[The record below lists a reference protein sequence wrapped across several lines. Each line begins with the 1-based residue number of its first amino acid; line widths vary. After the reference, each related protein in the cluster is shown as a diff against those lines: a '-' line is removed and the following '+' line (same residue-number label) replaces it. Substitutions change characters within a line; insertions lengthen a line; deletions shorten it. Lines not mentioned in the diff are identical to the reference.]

1 MVWCNVKL
9 RLNLQSHR
17 FNFLTQ
23 SVSCIS
29 ITKYL
34 VKMQSVLW
42 VLFHIES
49 CISFA
54 YGRTNTMTWIAYTYL
69 TIPKGYYLNFQ
80 FLLTFTLCIFTYN
93 LFSWYFHS
101 NIGNLNLVK
110 LQYVYNSKHRLLV
123 SFLYK
128 RYLSIHPRFCISYY
142 NDRFPCLRIY
152 NKTCNQYLILSFKEW
167 NGSIGIRNIFYSSQ
181 REAFFLQLEIY
192 Y

>member
-34 VKMQSVLW
+34 VEMQSVLW

-49 CISFA
+49 RISFA
-54 YGRTNTMTWIAYTYL
+54 YGRTNTMTWITYTYH
-69 TIPKGYYLNFQ
+69 TIQKGYYLNFQ
-80 FLLTFTLCIFTYN
+80 YPLTFTWCIFTYN
-93 LFSWYFHS
+93 FSWYFHR
-101 NIGNLNLVK
+101 NIVNLNLVK

-123 SFLYK
+123 SPCMRGTYQFNRDFAFPITMIDFHVWEYII
-128 RYLSIHPRFCISYY
+128 RHAINTLSCH
-142 NDRFPCLRIY
+142 L
-152 NKTCNQYLILSFKEW
+152 K
-167 NGSIGIRNIFYSSQ
+167 NGMVR
-181 REAFFLQLEIY
+181 
-192 Y
+192 

>member
-54 YGRTNTMTWIAYTYL
+54 YGRTNTMTWITYTYH

-80 FLLTFTLCIFTYN
+80 FPLTFTSCIFTYFSAN
-93 LFSWYFHS
+93 LFSWYFHR
-101 NIGNLNLVK
+101 NIVNLNLVK

-123 SFLYK
+123 SPCMRGTYQFTRDFTFPITMIDFHVWEYII
-128 RYLSIHPRFCISYY
+128 RHAINTLSCH
-142 NDRFPCLRIY
+142 L
-152 NKTCNQYLILSFKEW
+152 K
-167 NGSIGIRNIFYSSQ
+167 NGMVR
-181 REAFFLQLEIY
+181 
-192 Y
+192 